1 MTAATM
7 RRGLAVRLPKVLRRP
22 TIIVA
27 LFVLAVIVLGASF
40 APWIAGADPLELRS
54 MQRLAPPGALHL
66 FGTDMLGRD
75 VFARTLYGGRISLVI
90 GVCVAAITVLVGLLI
105 GLIAGFVRW
114 TDAILMRVMDGL
126 QAIPAI
132 LLAIGIAAVAGGGL
146 FSVILA
152 ITIAET
158 PLVVRLVRAMALTIR
173 EEPYIEAA
181 RSMAI
186 PMPAILLRHVIPNM
200 VGALIVQ
207 ATYICGVTI
216 LFEAYLSFLGAG
228 ISPETPSWGNIMA
241 EGRTVALL
249 APWVVAFPGLCVALV
264 VLALNELGD
273 GLQDHLDPRIRK
285 RL

>member
-1 MTAATM
+1 M
-7 RRGLAVRLPKVLRRP
+7 RFRFAKVLHRP
-22 TIIVA
+22 TVVVAAVVIVIIV
-27 LFVLAVIVLGASF
+27 LATLTATWL
-40 APWIAGADPLELRS
+40 ATADPLSLSAMERLRGPS
-54 MQRLAPPGALHL
+54 AQHF

-75 VFARTLYGGRISLVI
+75 VFSRTLYGGRISLTI
-90 GVCVAAITVLVGLLI
+90 GLCVAVITTLAGLII

-114 TDAILMRVMDGL
+114 TDMILMRIVDGL

-132 LLAIGIAAVAGGGL
+132 LLAIAIAAVAGGGI

-158 PLVVRLVRAMALTIR
+158 PLVVRLVRSMVLTIR

-181 RSMAI
+181 RSMAVPTWVI
-186 PMPAILLRHVIPNM
+186 MFRHVIPNM
-200 VGALIVQ
+200 AGALIVQ

-241 EGRTVALL
+241 EGRNVALL
-249 APWVVAFPGLCVALV
+249 APWVVMFPGICVALV
-264 VLALNELGD
+264 VLAFNELGD

-285 RL
+285 SL

>member
-1 MTAATM
+1 MKK
-7 RRGLAVRLPKVLRRP
+7 RLPAVLRRP
-22 TIIVA
+22 TMAVA
-27 LFVLAVIVLGASF
+27 LALLVLIALSALGAS
-40 APWIAGADPLELRS
+40 WITGVDPLQLRS
-54 MQRLAPPGALHL
+54 LQRLSPPSALHV

-75 VFARTLYGGRISLVI
+75 VFARTLYGGRISLVL
-90 GVCVAAITVLVGLLI
+90 GVCVAAITVAVGLLI
-105 GLIAGFVRW
+105 GLVASFVRW
-114 TDAILMRVMDGL
+114 ADVVLMRIMDGL

-132 LLAIGIAAVAGGGL
+132 LLAIAIAAIVGGGM

-158 PLVVRLVRAMALTIR
+158 PLVVRLVRGMALTIR

-181 RSMAI
+181 RSMAV
-186 PMPAILLRHVIPNM
+186 PTPLILVRHVIPNM

-249 APWVVAFPGLCVALV
+249 APWVVMFPGLCVALV

>member
-1 MTAATM
+1 MKFRVA
-7 RRGLAVRLPKVLRRP
+7 KVLHRP
-22 TIIVA
+22 TMIAAAVVIVIIVLATLSASWVATADA
-27 LFVLAVIVLGASF
+27 LALSAKERLR
-40 APWIAGADPLELRS
+40 APSA
-54 MQRLAPPGALHL
+54 QHL

-75 VFARTLYGGRISLVI
+75 VFSRTLHGGRISLTIGLCVGVI
-90 GVCVAAITVLVGLLI
+90 ATLAGLVI

-114 TDAILMRVMDGL
+114 TDMILMRIVDGL

-132 LLAIGIAAVAGGGL
+132 LLAIAIAALAGGGIY
-146 FSVILA
+146 SVILA

-158 PLVVRLVRAMALTIR
+158 PLVVRLVRSMVLTIR

-181 RSMAI
+181 RSMAV
-186 PMPAILLRHVIPNM
+186 PAWVIMFRHVIPNM
-200 VGALIVQ
+200 AGALIVQ

-241 EGRTVALL
+241 EGRNVALL
-249 APWVVAFPGLCVALV
+249 APWVVMFPGICVALI
-264 VLALNELGD
+264 VLAFNELGD

-285 RL
+285 SL